1 MKKFWEGHENLKKK
15 ISQSIWCSKKL
26 GDFFSHFCGL
36 LRISKL
42 YQYWFYEIFLS
53 AMALVGGSMASKDIP
68 AGLRVSFTES
78 NISAERKKVE
88 ENKKMEVAGNNE
100 PLY

>member
-1 MKKFWEGHENLKKK
+1 MSRNGRKMVICQSQILENSLYM
-15 ISQSIWCSKKL
+15 I
-26 GDFFSHFCGL
+26 FF
-36 LRISKL
+36 
-42 YQYWFYEIFLS
+42 S
-53 AMALVGGSMASKDIP
+53 AMALVGGSLASKDVP
-68 AGLRVSFTES
+68 AGLRVSFTEA

>member
-1 MKKFWEGHENLKKK
+1 
-15 ISQSIWCSKKL
+15 
-26 GDFFSHFCGL
+26 
-36 LRISKL
+36 
-42 YQYWFYEIFLS
+42 
-53 AMALVGGSMASKDIP
+53 MALVGGSMASKDIP

-100 PLY
+100 PLYQKFSKKEKKTVILMTAMIRGQKQI

>member
-1 MKKFWEGHENLKKK
+1 
-15 ISQSIWCSKKL
+15 
-26 GDFFSHFCGL
+26 
-36 LRISKL
+36 
-42 YQYWFYEIFLS
+42 
-53 AMALVGGSMASKDIP
+53 MALVGGSMASKDIP

-78 NISAERKKVE
+78 NVGAERKKVE

>member
-1 MKKFWEGHENLKKK
+1 MKLLGSVKK
-15 ISQSIWCSKKL
+15 SFDIW
-26 GDFFSHFCGL
+26 SHFCGL